1 MVLKDNA
8 GLIQRYAFSNVENY
22 SLTVQAPTVEEALAL
37 YLQEVGLSSD
47 SIETDDVDTND
58 IDTSQVQSTTGT
70 ITFLVT
76 AEIDGDTYFYF
87 TLAEDSNLYMSS
99 IKNSNR
105 QVLLQIGTTVTIE
118 FAPTAEEN
126 TQEVVKIAF

>member
-1 MVLKDNA
+1 M
-8 GLIQRYAFSNVENY
+8 
-22 SLTVQAPTVEEALAL
+22 

-126 TQEVVKIAF
+126 TQEVVKITF